1 METNFLLTCCSS
13 YSLFILKAV
22 GLQYRTVIW
31 YSSYFSLLERH
42 KTLVSHNTSLL
53 FPLIIFEPD
62 SNQYSYHCM
71 SFKYVS
77 WIRMYIS
84 LIAGIQCSWAIYK
97 STFPTSSYY
106 YNYENDMHFLW
117 TLDSGQTCAWNRR
130 MQDCS
135 HCLQCI
141 LFIHISLLLNLSL
154 LFPFPLP
161 PIRTSK
167 LLHYLRYHL

>member
-1 METNFLLTCCSS
+1 MEINFLYIC
-13 YSLFILKAV
+13 YSI
-22 GLQYRTVIW
+22 
-31 YSSYFSLLERH
+31 SLLERH
-42 KTLVSHNTSLL
+42 KSLVSHNTSLL

-62 SNQYSYHCM
+62 SNQYFYHCR

-97 STFPTSSYY
+97 STFAASSYY
-106 YNYENDMHFLW
+106 YNYENDMHFSW
-117 TLDSGQTCAWNRR
+117 TLDSGKTCAWNRR

-141 LFIHISLLLNLSL
+141 LFIHISLLLNLSF
-154 LFPFPLP
+154 FPFPPL
-161 PIRTSK
+161 S
-167 LLHYLRYHL
+167 LLVLLLDIFIWVARDSLTGRM

>member
-1 METNFLLTCCSS
+1 MDIFHI
-13 YSLFILKAV
+13 F
-22 GLQYRTVIW
+22 R
-31 YSSYFSLLERH
+31 FLERH

-106 YNYENDMHFLW
+106 YNYENDMHFFMNARFGADL
-117 TLDSGQTCAWNRR
+117 R
-130 MQDCS
+130 MESPHARLLSLPAMHPFHSYLSPSQS
-135 HCLQCI
+135 
-141 LFIHISLLLNLSL
+141 LFL

>member
-1 METNFLLTCCSS
+1 MFHI
-13 YSLFILKAV
+13 FWRV
-22 GLQYRTVIW
+22 
-31 YSSYFSLLERH
+31 RH

-141 LFIHISLLLNLSL
+141 LFIHMSLLLNLSL
-154 LFPFPLP
+154 MFTLSLSS
-161 PIRTSK
+161 TSYTHIETSTLSTLSFVSSLNSVFAFCIPRK
-167 LLHYLRYHL
+167 YSTKCKNF